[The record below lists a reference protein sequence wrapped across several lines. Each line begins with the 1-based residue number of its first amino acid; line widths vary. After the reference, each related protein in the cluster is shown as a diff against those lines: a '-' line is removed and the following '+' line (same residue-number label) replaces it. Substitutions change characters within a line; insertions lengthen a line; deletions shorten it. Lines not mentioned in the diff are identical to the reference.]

1 MFFFFLT
8 LGRNPDL
15 LHSWLHNHGWEDGS
29 SWTCKFFSFLLI
41 PVLLALKVQLG
52 LCPTV
57 IRVCAGQ
64 ILARYTVPKCVW
76 KTHTRRFSWLIL
88 WRLVAVFNPSSEW
101 DMKTF
106 KTKRYL
112 NLIFLNRAVAHTT
125 YTNDHWKTFN
135 SFWNVCLKSQC
146 RLGVISSNLQL

>member
-1 MFFFFLT
+1 MFFLT
-8 LGRNPDL
+8 LGRYPNL

-41 PVLLALKVQLG
+41 PVLLALRYNWDCALRWYVFAQDRFSLHT
-52 LCPTV
+52 LYLS
-57 IRVCAGQ
+57 VCE
-64 ILARYTVPKCVW
+64 K
-76 KTHTRRFSWLIL
+76 HTRRFSGLIL
-88 WRLVAVFNPSSEW
+88 SRLVSVFNPSSEW

-112 NLIFLNRAVAHTT
+112 NLNFLNRAVAHTA
-125 YTNDHWKTFN
+125 YINDHWKIFN

-146 RLGVISSNLQL
+146 GLGVISSNLQL